1 MTTKTE
7 TNSEVPKLKEGLLES
22 YKEVEQEKKRLEP
35 EDIQE
40 SALEQ
45 LPNPTGWRLLVLV
58 HSGAK
63 RTKGGILLSDNTL
76 DTIQMTSVCG
86 YVLKMGNLCY
96 QDKQKFT
103 NGPWCKLNEWVL
115 FGRYAGARF
124 KIDGGEIRILN
135 DDEIISTIKSPE
147 SILQLY

>member
-1 MTTKTE
+1 
-7 TNSEVPKLKEGLLES
+7 
-22 YKEVEQEKKRLEP
+22 
-35 EDIQE
+35 
-40 SALEQ
+40 
-45 LPNPTGWRLLVLV
+45 LVLV

-96 QDKQKFT
+96 QDKQKFP

-115 FGRYAGARF
+115 FRRYAGARF

-135 DDEIISTIKSPE
+135 DDEIISTIKNPE
-147 SILQLY
+147 SILQMY